1 MTIIKVRKKTRI
13 YFVAFSLIT
22 FIAGFLVGRESQK
35 SKIIELEQSA
45 KMIGWWNQQLEN
57 ELDSLVI
64 KYNEEPK

>member
-22 FIAGFLVGRESQK
+22 FIAGFLVGRESLK
-35 SKIIELEQSA
+35 PKIIELEQSA

-57 ELDSLVI
+57 ELDNLVT

>member
-1 MTIIKVRKKTRI
+1 MKTIKVHKKTRI

-22 FIAGFLVGRESQK
+22 FIAGFLAGRESLKPQ
-35 SKIIELEQSA
+35 IIELEQSA

-57 ELDSLVI
+57 ELDSLVT